1 MKSRERKAVG
11 NPARTL
17 PLRTALLIILSVFLG
32 TATID
37 AQEKKPT
44 RQERE
49 DAWRAERMR
58 KRRAE
63 EMAEL
68 RNDSIEY
75 IQAIQSLR
83 NGSWALEASSVTFDN
98 GVTHYVTPS
107 TNYVSANNGTAVIQ
121 TAFDNSNIYSP
132 NGLGGITVEGNIT
145 GEELKVDNEGNLY
158 YSYNIQGA
166 QVSATV
172 NIVVTA
178 NSNQATARVDP
189 NFSIRDMTLSGSI
202 YPYRNAG
209 IIEGTTGY

>member
-1 MKSRERKAVG
+1 MRIV
-11 NPARTL
+11 
-17 PLRTALLIILSVFLG
+17 LLIILSIFLG
-32 TATID
+32 SATIE
-37 AQEKKPT
+37 AQERKLT

-49 DAWRAERMR
+49 NAWRAERLR

-63 EMAEL
+63 ERIEL
-68 RNDSIEY
+68 HNDSIEY
-75 IQAIQSLR
+75 LQAIQSLR
-83 NGSWALEASSVTFDN
+83 NGSWALEASTVTFDN
-98 GVTHYVTPS
+98 GVTRYVTPS

-132 NGLGGITVEGNIT
+132 NGLGGITLEGNIT

-178 NSNQATARVDP
+178 NSNEATARVDP
-189 NFSIRDMTLSGSI
+189 NFSFRDMTLSGNI

>member
-1 MKSRERKAVG
+1 MKSRERKAIENSV
-11 NPARTL
+11 RTSSMRIL
-17 PLRTALLIILSVFLG
+17 LLIILSIFLG
-32 TATID
+32 SATIE
-37 AQEKKPT
+37 AQERKLT

-49 DAWRAERMR
+49 DAWRAERLR

-63 EMAEL
+63 ERTEL
-68 RNDSIEY
+68 HNDSIEY
-75 IQAIQSLR
+75 LQAVQSLR
-83 NGSWALEASSVTFDN
+83 NGSWALEASTVTFDN
-98 GVTHYVTPS
+98 GVTRYVTPS

-121 TAFDNSNIYSP
+121 TAFDNNNIYSP
-132 NGLGGITVEGNIT
+132 NGLGGITLEGNIT
-145 GEELKVDNEGNLY
+145 GEELKVDDEGNLY

-178 NSNQATARVDP
+178 NSNEATARVDP
-189 NFSIRDMTLSGSI
+189 NFSFRDMTLSGNI

>member
-1 MKSRERKAVG
+1 MKSRERKAIENSVHTSSM
-11 NPARTL
+11 RIV
-17 PLRTALLIILSVFLG
+17 LLIILSIFLG
-32 TATID
+32 SATIE
-37 AQEKKPT
+37 AQERKLT

-49 DAWRAERMR
+49 DAWRAERLR

-63 EMAEL
+63 EMTEL
-68 RNDSIEY
+68 HNDSIEY
-75 IQAIQSLR
+75 LQAVQSLR
-83 NGSWALEASSVTFDN
+83 NGSWALEASTVTFDN

-132 NGLGGITVEGNIT
+132 NGLGGITLEGNIT

-178 NSNQATARVDP
+178 NSNEATARVDP
-189 NFSIRDMTLSGSI
+189 NFSFRDMTLSGNI

>member
-1 MKSRERKAVG
+1 MKSRERKAIENSV
-11 NPARTL
+11 RTSSM
-17 PLRTALLIILSVFLG
+17 RIVLLIILSIFLG
-32 TATID
+32 SATIE
-37 AQEKKPT
+37 AQERKLT

-49 DAWRAERMR
+49 DAWRAERLR

-68 RNDSIEY
+68 HNDSIEY
-75 IQAIQSLR
+75 LQAVQSLR
-83 NGSWALEASSVTFDN
+83 NGSWALEASTVTFDN
-98 GVTHYVTPS
+98 GVTRYVTPS

-132 NGLGGITVEGNIT
+132 NGLGGITLEGNIT

-178 NSNQATARVDP
+178 NSNEATARVDP
-189 NFSIRDMTLSGSI
+189 NFSFRDMTLSGNI

>member
-1 MKSRERKAVG
+1 MKSRERKAIENSV
-11 NPARTL
+11 RTSSM
-17 PLRTALLIILSVFLG
+17 RIVLLIILSIFLG
-32 TATID
+32 SATIE
-37 AQEKKPT
+37 AQERKLT

-49 DAWRAERMR
+49 DAWRAERLR

-63 EMAEL
+63 ERAEL
-68 RNDSIEY
+68 HNDSIEY
-75 IQAIQSLR
+75 LQAVQSLR
-83 NGSWALEASSVTFDN
+83 NGSWALEASTVTFDN
-98 GVTHYVTPS
+98 GVTRYVTPS

-132 NGLGGITVEGNIT
+132 NGLGGITLEGNIT

-178 NSNQATARVDP
+178 NSNEATARVDP
-189 NFSIRDMTLSGSI
+189 NFSFRDMTLSGNI

-209 IIEGTTGY
+209 IIEGTAGY